1 MPFAH
6 FVWLVLC
13 WGVMVLECLWLIQ
26 LVASWGVVLML
37 ACDVVNRPALSR
49 SGLDMPFAHFAC
61 WLCWIELLV
70 CWGSLFMFACGV
82 AH

>member
-49 SGLDMPFAHFAC
+49 SGLDMSFAH
-61 WLCWIELLV
+61 LL
-70 CWGSLFMFACGV
+70 AGV
-82 AH
+82 LD

>member
-26 LVASWGVVLML
+26 LTASWGVVLML
-37 ACDVVNRPALSR
+37 ACDVAKRAVTPCRHC
-49 SGLDMPFAHFAC
+49 LDMPFAHFVASAF
-61 WLCWIELLV
+61 
-70 CWGSLFMFACGV
+70 GAAGGV
-82 AH
+82 LGCSGMVAL

>member
-1 MPFAH
+1 MLFAH

-49 SGLDMPFAHFAC
+49 SGFDMPFVHCAC